1 MKEQQ
6 LSFYEE
12 AKSIA
17 EAGSVEEKVALTA
30 RKNIPPEILYY
41 LASDSNPQVRAAVAA
56 CRYTPHQ
63 ADLILADDADPR
75 VKESLIQKVAALGE
89 GLNRVKNLAR
99 VEKLDQI
106 MDKLAQDESVSIR
119 RLFAQAVKR
128 LACLSRNL
136 VMMMARDEDEEVS
149 KTIIRSSPVLE
160 EEDLTVLLKTRNGP
174 LAKAVAAR
182 DQVSEA
188 VSAEVVEVDFSPAV
202 TQLLSNKAARLS
214 AQTMNLLADKAP
226 QHEEWHEPFSHREE
240 LSLDVIK
247 KLSLIVSNSLIKVM
261 IEKNYLEP
269 TQLQDVM
276 ATVKHRIESGDLD
289 TDVLNILVE
298 PPQPYQSAYDRAK
311 DDYLKGILNEEK
323 LLSMLEALDRCYV
336 IGGVAVLARL
346 PYQAVLKAVN
356 TQSGR
361 ALMAMS
367 WKAGLSPRTGVELQR
382 KLALMIGTKVVLP
395 QDDEYPL
402 SESDM
407 EWQLELF
414 SDMADEG

>member
-1 MKEQQ
+1 MKDQQ

-17 EAGSVEEKVALTA
+17 EAGSVEDKVSLTT

-41 LASDSNPQVRAAVAA
+41 LASDPNPQVRAAVAG
-56 CRYTPHQ
+56 CKHTPHQ
-63 ADLILADDADPR
+63 ADLILADDVDSR
-75 VKESLIQKVAALGE
+75 VKESLIQKVAAQGE
-89 GLNRVKNLAR
+89 EINRLKSPAR
-99 VEKLDQI
+99 AQTLDQI
-106 MDKLAQDESVSIR
+106 MEKLAQDESVSIR

-128 LACLSRNL
+128 LTYLSHKL
-136 VMMMARDEDEEVS
+136 VMMMAQDEDEEVS

-160 EEDLTVLLKTRNGP
+160 EEDLTKLLKTRNGP

-182 DQVSEA
+182 DEVSEDL
-188 VSAEVVEVDFSPAV
+188 SAEIVEVDFSPAV

-214 AQTMNLLADKAP
+214 AQTLNLLADKAP

-269 TQLQDVM
+269 AQVQDVM
-276 ATVKHRIESGDLD
+276 EAVKHRIESGDLD
-289 TDVLNILVE
+289 SDVLNILVE
-298 PPQPYQSAYDRAK
+298 PPQPYQSSYDRAK
-311 DDYLKGILNEEK
+311 DDYLKGYLNEEK
-323 LLSMLEALDRCYV
+323 LLSMLESLDRCYV

-367 WKAGLSPRTGVELQR
+367 WKAGLSPRTGVDLQR
-382 KLALMIGTKVVLP
+382 KLALMIGAKVVLP
-395 QDDEYPL
+395 RDDEYPL

-414 SDMADEG
+414 SDMAEEG